1 MMCVSYVYF
10 LEKHSKRAKTA
21 CRLKWKT
28 RDPIMADIILNILK
42 VSLAELASSRTHQ
55 QIIAENLLITFAF
68 IDFLVEYS
76 RHTITFDS
84 ARKLLRYLLCARNFL
99 TVIAPSPLDYHSLLL
114 FFPS

>member
-1 MMCVSYVYF
+1 
-10 LEKHSKRAKTA
+10 
-21 CRLKWKT
+21 
-28 RDPIMADIILNILK
+28 MADIILNILK

-55 QIIAENLLITFAF
+55 QIIAENLITFAF

-84 ARKLLRYLLCARNFL
+84 ARKLLRYLLCARNLL